1 MKLKEQKRFG
11 ILYATLGAALLLSGL
26 VFSEGRL
33 GDVCS
38 TFGCCL
44 FACGAARLVRVFRLG
59 RNPEKAREYETSFT
73 DERTAYLANKARALT
88 FYICI
93 YAQIAAG
100 LIAIVFFR
108 QTLIGQT
115 LCLLTCAQSL
125 IYSGCYWILNR
136 KY

>member
-1 MKLKEQKRFG
+1 MKLKEQKKFG
-11 ILYATLGAALLLSGL
+11 VLYAVLGAALLLSGL
-26 VFSEGRL
+26 VFGEGRL
-33 GDVCS
+33 GDICS
-38 TFGCCL
+38 MFGCCL

-59 RNPEKAREYETSFT
+59 RDPEKAREYEASFT

-100 LIAIVFFR
+100 LIAIVCFR
-108 QTLIGQT
+108 QTLVGQT

-125 IYSGCYWILNR
+125 IYSGCYWFLNR

>member
-1 MKLKEQKRFG
+1 MKLKEQKKFG

-59 RNPEKAREYETSFT
+59 RNPE
-73 DERTAYLANKARALT
+73 
-88 FYICI
+88 
-93 YAQIAAG
+93 
-100 LIAIVFFR
+100 
-108 QTLIGQT
+108 
-115 LCLLTCAQSL
+115 
-125 IYSGCYWILNR
+125 
-136 KY
+136 